1 MEIISRALV
10 LLALFAAL
18 LVVQTDSAPARPA
31 EDDSVQYSRQEL
43 VQLFQEDAKWASSS
57 SNSRGHSSEE
67 LKQNLRTVMKAL
79 KIQPVP
85 LRTTVNPLLYVPMPH
100 QPIYDVDGNRLN

>member
-10 LLALFAAL
+10 LLALFAVL

-57 SNSRGHSSEE
+57 SNSRGRSSEE

-79 KIQPVP
+79 NIQPVP
-85 LRTTVNPLLYVPMPH
+85 RTTVNPLLYVPMPH